1 MSTAPLISLLVT
13 EPLYDGTED
22 VITEIPLDARVGST
36 YRFSSDVTEFP
47 VESGAMVSDHVHR
60 RPDEISI
67 EGMVSDT
74 PVSELPTYLG
84 LRGDGEF
91 QPAGLRSQAA
101 FDALFTV
108 WRDALIL
115 TVVTEYLVF
124 EDMIVRSF
132 EIPRSPERGDAVW
145 FSASLVKINTVET
158 LTASLPPEVVA
169 RLKRRR
175 KKTAAKRKSG
185 NIKLGKYDSQKAAE
199 ARTGKV
205 STSAASDKA
214 AAAAKAV
221 GPSFRR

>member
-13 EPLYDGTED
+13 EPLYDGTLD
-22 VITEIPLDARVGST
+22 TITEIPMDARVGST

-47 VESGAMVSDHVHR
+47 VESGATITDHVHR

-74 PVSELPTYLG
+74 PVNELPTHLG
-84 LRGDGEF
+84 LRGDREY
-91 QPAGLRSQAA
+91 QPAGIRSQAA
-101 FDALFTV
+101 FDALFIA

-115 TVVTEYLVF
+115 TVVTEYLIF

-132 EIPRSPERGDAVW
+132 EVPRSPERGEAVW

-158 LTASLPPEVVA
+158 LTATLPPEVVA

-175 KKTAAKRKSG
+175 QKTSAQRNASAKQKKLAA
-185 NIKLGKYDSQKAAE
+185 QKAAE

-205 STSAASDKA
+205 STSTASDKA
-214 AAAAKAV
+214 SAAATAAGAK
-221 GPSFRR
+221 FRR